1 METGVLMRQRGQS
14 ERTGVGRDGFTIVEV
29 LLALLLLSFM
39 IMGFQAATG
48 EIIHYAAQSDRE
60 AIAVQL
66 VEDRLDLIRLDP
78 QYGSI
83 ESRYETV
90 ESGMAEY
97 PGLTRT
103 TEVVRTYEVQTT
115 GILDYT
121 KVTVTV
127 SGESLR
133 GPVARTIVLGAP

>member
-1 METGVLMRQRGQS
+1 MRQRAHI
-14 ERTGVGRDGFTIVEV
+14 ERTGGGRDGFTIVEV

-39 IMGFQAATG
+39 VMGFQAATG

-60 AIAVQL
+60 AVAVQL

-78 QYGSI
+78 DYTSI
-83 ESRYETV
+83 ESRYENV
-90 ESGMAEY
+90 ESDMADY

-103 TEVVRTYEVQTT
+103 TNVVRTYQEQTS

>member
-1 METGVLMRQRGQS
+1 MQDRARH
-14 ERTGVGRDGFTIVEV
+14 EREGFTIVEV

-39 IMGFQAATG
+39 VMGFQAATG

-60 AIAVQL
+60 AVAVQL

-78 QYGSI
+78 DYQQI
-83 ESRYETV
+83 EGRYEGV
-90 ESGMAEY
+90 ESDLTDY

-103 TEVVRTYEVQTT
+103 TTIVRTYQEQDT
-115 GILDYT
+115 GILDYL

-127 SGESLR
+127 TGASLR
-133 GPVARTIVLGAP
+133 GPVARTIALGAP